1 MAENRQ
7 ALLNRLETEARKL
20 RRNVWR
26 ALRAG
31 GGGHAGGSSSAA
43 DILTALY
50 FHRMHLKPS
59 EPEWPDRD
67 RFVLSNG
74 HGSMLLYS
82 LLHLTGYDLS
92 LDDIADRVIEAVAI
106 HTKFTHPAD
115 GAVNDMLAST
125 GIIGVERRQEL

>member
-1 MAENRQ
+1 MTENRE

-50 FHRMHLKPS
+50 FHRMHLRPA
-59 EPEWPDRD
+59 EPDWPDRD
-67 RFVLSNG
+67 RFVLSKG
-74 HGSMLLYS
+74 HANAALG
-82 LLHLTGYDLS
+82 
-92 LDDIADRVIEAVAI
+92 
-106 HTKFTHPAD
+106 
-115 GAVNDMLAST
+115 
-125 GIIGVERRQEL
+125 